1 MLLNLKFVVID
12 YKFVKS
18 MVIQITIILA
28 NVGLTFFFKKE
39 RIKHMRKLR
48 WGECFLLPLVI
59 YIRPLKMFRTKIWLN
74 F

>member
-28 NVGLTFFFKKE
+28 NVGLTFFLKKE

-48 WGECFLLPLVI
+48 WGESFLLPLVI
-59 YIRPLKMFRTKIWLN
+59 YIRPLKN
-74 F
+74 V